1 MKPVNI
7 NTTLVNYEHDHL
19 FLAFC
24 SFVTLIHAKKLNL
37 ANVFLLILQNKEIR
51 ELFKV
56 YCDISNDFAT
66 VQAFLSFDPS
76 LHKSKYIMKYLNSMK
91 KRVSCNNEL

>member
-1 MKPVNI
+1 MKHRLEDG
-7 NTTLVNYEHDHL
+7 TLIEYEQDHL

-37 ANVFLLILQNKEIR
+37 ANVFLLVLQNKSLR
-51 ELFKV
+51 DLFKT
-56 YCDISNDFAT
+56 YCDASNDFAV

-76 LHKSKYIMKYLNSMK
+76 LHKSKYVMKYLNNTK
-91 KRVSCNNEL
+91 KKITM